1 MAASTK
7 ARRCACGTQLVE
19 IEIEVNGHEV
29 TMVSCATCDQ
39 RSWLAN
45 GHPVP
50 LDGVLAGIG
59 TSSHRRHPKPKLAT
73 ARGQDG

>member
-1 MAASTK
+1 MAVHEKT
-7 ARRCACGTQLVE
+7 RRCTCGTELVE
-19 IEIEVNGHEV
+19 IEIEVNGHDV
-29 TMVSCATCDQ
+29 IMVSCATCDS

-59 TSSHRRHPKPKLAT
+59 SSSHRR
-73 ARGQDG
+73 RS